1 MDIGLKKAYIIYECW
16 TDNDDVGHW
25 LLDRNISYSIR
36 VTGDAKQVP
45 QRLRAV
51 KDNDS
56 WIIYSAYLECEDAT
70 AIGITFINTVITE
83 AKAGPD
89 VRTLIRGVVEKMV

>member
-1 MDIGLKKAYIIYECW
+1 MVSGLKKAFVIYECW
-16 TDNDDVGHW
+16 RDCDDVGHW
-25 LLDRNISYSIR
+25 LLHHNISYSIR
-36 VTGDAKQVP
+36 VTGDPKQVP
-45 QRLRAV
+45 QRLHNI
-51 KDNDS
+51 KDNNR
-56 WIIYSAYLECEDAT
+56 WIIYSTYLECEDAT